1 MHSLRRYDNKVSGIL
16 LDFSDTSDQID
27 LLGLEELGP
36 VEEFPPEVNNRED
49 ADHSVREEECWNGPV
64 AGKEDGVTTDESH
77 GCGAD
82 ASEVGD
88 VWLEPA
94 AVWQGL
100 PGNALG
106 RESFLEADEG
116 ESDDGEVDELGGG
129 DLDLELVGCT
139 GKKLGSEVRA
149 HTKLT
154 NQFSTTDAPLD
165 TCRKLNRPMTSTMP
179 TQ

>member
-1 MHSLRRYDNKVSGIL
+1 MHSLRWYDNKVSGIL
-16 LDFSDTSDQID
+16 LDFRDTSDQIN

-49 ADHSVREEECWNGPV
+49 ADHSVGEEECWDGPIS
-64 AGKEDGVTTDESH
+64 GKEDGVTTDECH

-82 ASEVGD
+82 ESEVGD

-94 AVWQGL
+94 AVWQGF

-116 ESDDGEVDELGGG
+116 ESDDGEIDELGGG
-129 DLDLELVGCT
+129 DLDFGISRMHGKEIGT
-139 GKKLGSEVRA
+139 GVRT

-165 TCRKLNRPMTSTMP
+165 TCKKLNRPMASTTP